1 MSNTKLEANVRD
13 QLLGDASIESS
24 RIKIEAEASTVILS
38 GVVDTLHQKLR
49 AGEDASRLTGVNHVR
64 NDIIIDKSH
73 ERVPDADLRATAQAG
88 MDANGLVPKGALTI
102 NVADGWITL
111 TGNVRHHYQR
121 RAAEHV
127 ARRLTGVQGLTDN
140 LTVSKDPSVDVS
152 EAISA
157 ALSRDAAVDAKTV
170 QVTDTGGAVTL
181 SGTVKTFAEKQEAER
196 SASASPG
203 VVAVK
208 NNLVVAS

>member
-38 GVVDTLHQKLR
+38 GLVDTLHQKLR

-102 NVADGWITL
+102 NVADRWITL

-157 ALSRDAAVDAKTV
+157 ALSRDAAVNAKTV